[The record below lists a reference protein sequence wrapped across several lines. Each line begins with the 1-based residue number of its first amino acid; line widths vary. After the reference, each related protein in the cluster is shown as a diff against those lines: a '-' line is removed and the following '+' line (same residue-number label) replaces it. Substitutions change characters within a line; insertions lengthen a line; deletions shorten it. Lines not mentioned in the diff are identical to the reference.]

1 MIGLIQSVFQAECY
15 SINFA
20 TIVELVNFG
29 IMDWVAKF
37 AKLCESQH
45 GHAPSQLNYGAVN
58 VFGIV

>member
-1 MIGLIQSVFQAECY
+1 MIGPIQSVFQAECY

-20 TIVELVNFG
+20 TIVELVNFWYYRLG
-29 IMDWVAKF
+29 CKICKIV
-37 AKLCESQH
+37 ESQH